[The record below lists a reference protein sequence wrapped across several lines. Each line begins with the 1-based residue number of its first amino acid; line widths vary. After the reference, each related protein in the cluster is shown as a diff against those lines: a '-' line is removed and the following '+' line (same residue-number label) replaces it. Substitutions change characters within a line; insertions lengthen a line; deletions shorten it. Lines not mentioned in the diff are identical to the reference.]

1 MKKDTKIIKAIV
13 QCILEYSMLKSGN
26 ISTEIPSGVAYQLP
40 TRDFIRAWMQSHYN
54 IIKLSGYF
62 YRRFKKIF
70 DNVDYWRE
78 QIDQNNQNEN
88 NINETFNN
96 EIQAQKDNIEN
107 TLAEL
112 DDLSKQNFITK
123 FLSKLKDNG
132 FTVNIENNTA
142 NSNFSFGEIKD
153 ANFNDHNHYDVPE
166 ILISW
171 FSTKRSHGKAGYAI
185 LCIKLYD
192 DYFCFSGIIYRQ
204 KSTTNFKDF
213 IHTDFESSIIFPKNQ
228 DDSVND
234 VSCIIP
240 FKGLNTKD
248 TLWRYTY
255 NYYNLYNLI
264 ETINYLWS
272 IRNKA
277 SKLIQPVSKCK
288 YILNLY
294 KRLIQN
300 TYDKYTNQKITET
313 FNNDIQSQED
323 NIDNSIN
330 DLGLITR
337 ENFKNKL
344 CEELQKHGYKLSQYF
359 SYGKLK
365 DIYINK
371 FDNSIQVS
379 WFSGDKRRFGKYG
392 YGYLNIEF
400 SLKYFYLNCLIYRQ
414 KNYEYY
420 SAVCQMSHI
429 YLNPNQNLPIFDK
442 NILPFNGDILPLAS
456 IEDAPR
462 YTYSYNNLHKL
473 ISFCCYLWSIRDE
486 ASSLLSPLIDTTDY
500 DITSSLVKIFKDTHA
515 YNKKKLYETFNN
527 NIQSQEDDINGAIN
541 DLSYIKFKD
550 PEVEQI
556 CHEKLHVYTYEDAKK
571 VTNLCNF
578 GRNIKYF
585 NELKYFTNLKKI
597 NDYAFAACS
606 QLKQI
611 TLPDSITEIG
621 MCAFNGCTDL
631 LKINIPKNV
640 IKIDD
645 EAFFFCQSLKQIIIS
660 NDECKIGEET
670 FGYCKSLEEIILPK
684 NITEIPDSTFY
695 YCSSLKHI
703 NIPNKVTKIGDVAFY
718 QCESLQYINIP
729 NKVIKIGNSA
739 FEYCKSLQSIIIP
752 DNIMEIGQDVFTYC
766 DNLRNIYVSE
776 KNYEKL
782 KNYKFKKFLK
792 INNNSN
798 SNLINETFN
807 NEIQSKD
814 DSNIDQAIEN
824 ISVSKNI
831 ISQDN
836 FYQLLLKFLKNN
848 KFIDESKETTLGIKQ
863 WYGHHEKGY
872 YYNKYLPPKVENE
885 NEIYS
890 MHTLNIV
897 LVDIPQINEDTE
909 QHQHDIVYIKILS
922 NPNLDYDIDKDS
934 NTFNITLNYAP
945 NILPK
950 DDLGNDRST
959 FSYKIQY
966 PILDMNYEK
975 MINLN
980 GYFTYRMST
989 AAVYDIKNIITK
1001 MFYNNNYLKD
1011 LLINDYEVLG
1021 YPCLDDVRFKKYID
1035 GFLDRCHF

>member
-70 DNVDYWRE
+70 DNVDYWKE
-78 QIDQNNQNEN
+78 QIDQNNQNRN

-96 EIQAQKDNIEN
+96 DIQSQEDNIEN

-112 DDLSKQNFITK
+112 GDLSKQEFITK
-123 FLSKLKDNG
+123 IISKLKDNG
-132 FTVNIENNTA
+132 FIVNIDNN
-142 NSNFSFGEIKD
+142 NHNYSNFSFGEIKD

-192 DYFCFSGIIYRQ
+192 DYFGFSGTIHRQ
-204 KSTTNFKDF
+204 KSTTNFKDY

-228 DDSVND
+228 GDSVND

-248 TLWRYTY
+248 ALWRYTY

-288 YILNLY
+288 NILIFY
-294 KRLIQN
+294 KELIQN

-323 NIDNSIN
+323 NLNDAID
-330 DLGLITR
+330 DLA
-337 ENFKNKL
+337 
-344 CEELQKHGYKLSQYF
+344 
-359 SYGKLK
+359 
-365 DIYINK
+365 YIQ
-371 FDNSIQVS
+371 F
-379 WFSGDKRRFGKYG
+379 
-392 YGYLNIEF
+392 E
-400 SLKYFYLNCLIYRQ
+400 
-414 KNYEYY
+414 
-420 SAVCQMSHI
+420 
-429 YLNPNQNLPIFDK
+429 
-442 NILPFNGDILPLAS
+442 
-456 IEDAPR
+456 
-462 YTYSYNNLHKL
+462 
-473 ISFCCYLWSIRDE
+473 
-486 ASSLLSPLIDTTDY
+486 
-500 DITSSLVKIFKDTHA
+500 
-515 YNKKKLYETFNN
+515 
-527 NIQSQEDDINGAIN
+527 
-541 DLSYIKFKD
+541 D
-550 PEVEQI
+550 PEVERI

-597 NDYAFAACS
+597 NNYAFVTCS

-621 MCAFNGCTDL
+621 ECAFSGCTNL

-640 IKIDD
+640 IKIDA
-645 EAFFFCQSLKQIIIS
+645 EAFSFCQSLKQIIIS
-660 NDECKIGEET
+660 NDECKIGEEA

-684 NITEIPDSTFY
+684 NITEIPDSAFY

-703 NIPNKVTKIGDVAFY
+703 NIPNKVTKIGYAAFY
-718 QCESLQYINIP
+718 QCESLQHINIP
-729 NKVIKIGNSA
+729 NKVTKIGNNA
-739 FEYCKSLQSIIIP
+739 FECCKSLQSINIP
-752 DNIMEIGQDVFTYC
+752 DDIMEIGQNVFTYC
-766 DNLRNIYVSE
+766 DNLKNIYVSKE
-776 KNYEKL
+776 NYTKL
-782 KNYKFKKFLK
+782 RKYKFRNFLK
-792 INNNSN
+792 IVDNNN

-807 NEIQSKD
+807 NEIQAED
-814 DSNIDQAIEN
+814 DSNIDQTVEE
-824 ISVSKNI
+824 ISISKNI

-848 KFIDESKETTLGIKQ
+848 KFIDESKEGVLGVKQ

-945 NILPK
+945 NILLK
-950 DDLGNDRST
+950 DDLSYNKT
-959 FSYKIQY
+959 KFNYKIQY

-1021 YPCLDDVRFKKYID
+1021 YPCLDDVRFNKYVD
-1035 GFLDRCHF
+1035 GFLDKCHF